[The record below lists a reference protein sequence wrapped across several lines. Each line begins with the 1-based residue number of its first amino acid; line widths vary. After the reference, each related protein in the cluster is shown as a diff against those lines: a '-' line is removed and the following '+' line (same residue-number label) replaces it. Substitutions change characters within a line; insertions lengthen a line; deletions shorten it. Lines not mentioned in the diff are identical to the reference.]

1 MHPTPRPRSASL
13 TPPAVPAVTSRPRG
27 AQKAQEPPKA
37 NGATIPTP
45 EERAE
50 AQARYDALADRIPVG
65 HRAVFE
71 AVEDLRM
78 AIKAAGLPPLTVDW
92 KTPPAEG
99 ETDPGT
105 TAFVE
110 RLKRRMDDIAAIGAD
125 PYPVTIAHA
134 PQPREADPFV
144 VTGLMR
150 PGTTVML
157 AGPAGSAKSW
167 ASRQLV
173 LSAAAGLGTFLDR
186 YGITRPLKAL
196 VVDEDNG
203 SDEEWRREESL
214 MAQLNTRRDVMV
226 DVQRISLAGVML
238 DQARWQAWLRGL
250 IEGGQLDLVVLDPIS
265 EMYGGKE
272 LRDDPPFRSLLGFLK
287 RLKLDFPQLVTLLV
301 HHTKKPGG
309 NERSA
314 PKSIEDVRGQW
325 GQTPDVVIVMWPLGD
340 RRLRWEV
347 HKRVPHSAL
356 ILEQNPGGLLINV
369 ADETT
374 GATQRESTDNRVLTA
389 IDAGATTAD
398 EIALGTGL
406 SRRGVYKALSRLSEA
421 ELISKRQP
429 FERIETAEDHEWT
442 TPSDEELAR

>member
-1 MHPTPRPRSASL
+1 
-13 TPPAVPAVTSRPRG
+13 
-27 AQKAQEPPKA
+27 
-37 NGATIPTP
+37 
-45 EERAE
+45 
-50 AQARYDALADRIPVG
+50 
-65 HRAVFE
+65 
-71 AVEDLRM
+71 
-78 AIKAAGLPPLTVDW
+78 
-92 KTPPAEG
+92 
-99 ETDPGT
+99 
-105 TAFVE
+105 
-110 RLKRRMDDIAAIGAD
+110 
-125 PYPVTIAHA
+125 
-134 PQPREADPFV
+134 
-144 VTGLMR
+144 
-150 PGTTVML
+150 
-157 AGPAGSAKSW
+157 
-167 ASRQLV
+167 
-173 LSAAAGLGTFLDR
+173 LGT
-186 YGITRPLKAL
+186 K
-196 VVDEDNG
+196 
-203 SDEEWRREESL
+203 RE
-214 MAQLNTRRDVMV
+214 VMV
-226 DVQRISLAGVML
+226 DVQRLSLAGVML